1 MASSVSSKRAF
12 LAAGITIRKHCNR
25 LKGDIVE
32 ALQCL
37 KCLIHR
43 NLVFHDVP
51 IASDLEADL
60 DTDIIDIDPSDSADT
75 VAEADKFS
83 WDQILN
89 DEEEDEGRDNVEI
102 LD

>member
-1 MASSVSSKRAF
+1 M
-12 LAAGITIRKHCNR
+12 
-25 LKGDIVE
+25 
-32 ALQCL
+32 
-37 KCLIHR
+37 
-43 NLVFHDVP
+43 P